1 MKHQT
6 NRAVSHL
13 HQHKTQMAALIVVLA
28 LIAGAIVGPTD
39 PNGRKSRT
47 GRWTSVVPVT
57 AMG

>member
-1 MKHQT
+1 MKHQI

-13 HQHKTQMAALIVVLA
+13 NRHKTPVAALIVTVA
-28 LIAGAIVGPTD
+28 LIAGAIVCPPD